1 MRRIWLTAPLFLTR
15 RHTCAITLLTSS
27 SSCRRS
33 FNTGRGIMTET
44 THYDAI
50 IIGAGHNGLVAAGY
64 LARAGKKVL
73 VLEQRDR
80 VGGACTLEEPFP
92 GFTMSPC
99 AYVVSLLRPEIIR
112 DLELHRYG
120 FDAYVKDPQM
130 FVPYQDGNYLFF
142 RASTEKTIESIRQF
156 SPHDAEAYRKFLAF
170 FDRASEILNPILL
183 EEPPSVA
190 DLAARFRGEDEEI
203 YRYLMFGNLYDM
215 LADYFESDYLRAAWA
230 GQGVIGSFIGP
241 KTPGSVYVLWHH
253 MCGEVNGEHGMWGY
267 VRGGMGRISFAL
279 AASAEAHGA
288 VIRTK
293 APVAKILVHNG
304 RAEGV
309 RLENGEELRASAIL
323 SNADPKRTFLQ
334 FCADANLD
342 KDFLKRISHFKTES
356 AVIKLN
362 VALKELPSFKVLPG
376 TAPGLQHAGSLD
388 ITPTPD
394 WVQEAYEDA
403 ARGELSQK
411 PYIEA
416 YMQSATDPSVAPA
429 GYHTISMFCQYAPY
443 HLKGRQWSEEVKNEM
458 ADRIIATMTAFAPN
472 FADAIV
478 NCQVLSPVD
487 IEQRYGMSDGNI
499 FHGEIIPGQLF
510 SLRPT
515 PECARYRTPIEGLYL
530 CGSGVHP
537 GGGVM
542 GAPGHNA
549 ARALLNDWDQSKIHG
564 LTPGFPHELA

>member
-1 MRRIWLTAPLFLTR
+1 MPQ
-15 RHTCAITLLTSS
+15 HTEQ
-27 SSCRRS
+27 
-33 FNTGRGIMTET
+33 F
-44 THYDAI
+44 DAI

-64 LARAGKKVL
+64 LAGTGKRVV

-120 FDAYVKDPQM
+120 FEAYVKDPQM
-130 FVPYQDGNYLFF
+130 FVPFQDGNYLFF
-142 RASTEKTIESIRQF
+142 RASTEKTVENIRKF
-156 SPHDAEAYRKFLAF
+156 STHDAEAYPKFLHF
-170 FDRASEILNPILL
+170 FDRASAILTPILL

-203 YRYLMFGNLYDM
+203 YRWLMFGSLYD
-215 LADYFESDYLRAAWA
+215 LLQEYFESDYLRAAFA

-241 KTPGSVYVLWHH
+241 KTPGSVYVHWHH
-253 MCGEVNGEHGMWGY
+253 MFGEVNGEHGMWGY

-288 VIRTK
+288 VIRTNSR
-293 APVAKILVHNG
+293 VAKVLVDNG

-309 RLENGEELRASAIL
+309 RLENGEELRARAVL

-334 FCADANLD
+334 FCADAGLD
-342 KDFLKRISHFKTES
+342 PDFLHRIGRFKTES
-356 AVIKLN
+356 GVFKLN
-362 VALKELPSFKVLPG
+362 LALKELPSFSCLPG
-376 TAPGLQHAGSLD
+376 TEPGLQHAGSCE
-388 ITPTPD
+388 ISPTPD

-403 ARGELSQK
+403 LRGELSRK

-416 YMQSATDPSVAPA
+416 YMQSATDPSVAPP
-429 GYHTISMFCQYAPY
+429 GRHTISMFCQYAPY
-443 HLKGRQWSEEVKNEM
+443 HLKGREWTDDVKNEM
-458 ADRIIATMTAFAPN
+458 ADRIIATMTEFAPN
-472 FADAIV
+472 FADAVLERQI
-478 NCQVLSPVD
+478 LSPVD
-487 IEQRYGMSDGNI
+487 IEARYGLPNGNI
-499 FHGEIIPGQLF
+499 FQGEITPDQLF

-515 PECARYRTPIEGLYL
+515 PECARYRTPVAGLYL

-549 ARALLNDWDQSKIHG
+549 AQALLHDWSR
-564 LTPGFPHELA
+564 

>member
-1 MRRIWLTAPLFLTR
+1 MANQAEQI
-15 RHTCAITLLTSS
+15 
-27 SSCRRS
+27 
-33 FNTGRGIMTET
+33 
-44 THYDAI
+44 DVI

-92 GFTMSPC
+92 GFTISPC
-99 AYVVSLLRPEIIR
+99 AYVVSLLRPEIIH

-120 FDAYVKDPQM
+120 FEAYVKDPQM
-130 FVPYQDGNYLFF
+130 FVPYPDDNYLFF
-142 RASTEKTIESIRQF
+142 RASTEKTIEGIRRF
-156 SPHDAEAYRKFLAF
+156 SPHDAEAYPKFLEF
-170 FDRASEILNPILL
+170 FERASAILNPILL
-183 EEPPSVA
+183 EEPPSIA
-190 DLAARFRGEDEEI
+190 DLAGRFRGEDEEI

-215 LADYFESDYLRAAWA
+215 LADYFESDYLRAAFA

-241 KTPGSVYVLWHH
+241 KTPGSVYVMFHH
-253 MCGEVNGEHGMWGY
+253 MFGEVNGQQGMWGY

-288 VIRTK
+288 AIRINT
-293 APVAKILVHNG
+293 PVAKILVNNG

-309 RLENGEELRASAIL
+309 RLENGEELRAAVVL

-334 FCADANLD
+334 FCADADLD
-342 KDFLKRISHFKTES
+342 KNFLKRISHFKTES
-356 AVIKLN
+356 AVIKIN
-362 VALKELPSFKVLPG
+362 VALKELPSFKCIPG
-376 TAPGLQHAGSLD
+376 TTPGLQHAGSCE
-388 ITPTPD
+388 ISPTPD

-416 YMQSATDPSVAPA
+416 YMQSATDPTVAPA

-443 HLKGRQWSEEVKNEM
+443 HLKGRQWSDEVKHEM
-458 ADRIIATMTAFAPN
+458 ANRIIATMTGFAPN
-472 FADAIV
+472 FADAILDY
-478 NCQVLSPVD
+478 QVLSPVD
-487 IEQRYGMSDGNI
+487 IEQRYGMPNGNI
-499 FHGEIIPGQLF
+499 FHGEITPDQLF

-515 PECARYRTPIEGLYL
+515 PECAHYRTPIEGLYL
-530 CGSGVHP
+530 CGSGTHP

-549 ARALLNDWDQSKIHG
+549 ARAVLSDSQR
-564 LTPGFPHELA
+564 PQR

>member
-1 MRRIWLTAPLFLTR
+1 
-15 RHTCAITLLTSS
+15 
-27 SSCRRS
+27 
-33 FNTGRGIMTET
+33 MTDRT
-44 THYDAI
+44 KQFDAI

-120 FDAYVKDPQM
+120 FSAYVKDPQM
-130 FVPYQDGNYLFF
+130 FVPFLDGNYLFF
-142 RASTEKTIESIRQF
+142 RASTEKTVEGIRRF
-156 SPHDAEAYRKFLAF
+156 SEHDAQTYPKFLRF
-170 FDRASEILNPILL
+170 FERASEILNPILL
-183 EEPPSVA
+183 EEPPSIA

-203 YRYLMFGNLYDM
+203 YKWLMFGNLYDM
-215 LADYFESDYLRAAWA
+215 LADYFESDYMRAAFA

-241 KTPGSVYVLWHH
+241 KTPGSVYVMWHH
-253 MCGEVNGEHGMWGY
+253 MFGEVNGEQGMWGY
-267 VRGGMGRISFAL
+267 VRGGMGKISFAM

-288 VIRTK
+288 VIRTD
-293 APVAKILVHNG
+293 ARVAKVLVHNG
-304 RAEGV
+304 RVEGV
-309 RLENGEELRASAIL
+309 RLESGEEYRARAVL

-334 FCADANLD
+334 FCAEANLD
-342 KDFLKRISHFKTES
+342 KDFLKRIARFKSES
-356 AVIKLN
+356 GVIKLN
-362 VALKELPSFKVLPG
+362 VALKELPSFRCLPG
-376 TAPGLQHAGSLD
+376 TEPGLQHAGSCD

-394 WVQEAYEDA
+394 WVQEAFEDA
-403 ARGELSQK
+403 ARGELSRK

-443 HLKGRQWSEEVKNEM
+443 HLKGRAWSEEVKNEM
-458 ADRIIATMTAFAPN
+458 ADRIIATMTEFAPN
-472 FADAIV
+472 FADAILDR
-478 NCQVLSPVD
+478 QVLSPLD
-487 IEQRYGMSDGNI
+487 IEQRYGLPNGNI
-499 FHGEIIPGQLF
+499 FQGEITPDQLF

-530 CGSGVHP
+530 CGSGSHP

-549 ARALLNDWDQSKIHG
+549 AMALLRDWK
-564 LTPGFPHELA
+564 EM

>member
-1 MRRIWLTAPLFLTR
+1 MAE
-15 RHTCAITLLTSS
+15 
-27 SSCRRS
+27 
-33 FNTGRGIMTET
+33 NG
-44 THYDAI
+44 HYDAI

-80 VGGACTLEEPFP
+80 VGGACTLEEPWP

-142 RASTEKTIESIRQF
+142 RASTEKTVEGIRRL
-156 SPHDAEAYRKFLAF
+156 SPHDAEAYPKFLNF
-170 FDRASEILNPILL
+170 FDRASDILNPVLL

-190 DLAARFRGEDEEI
+190 DLAGRFRGEDEEL
-203 YRYLMFGNLYDM
+203 YRWLMFGSLYDL
-215 LADYFESDYLRAAWA
+215 LASYFESDYLRAAFA

-241 KTPGSVYVLWHH
+241 KTPGSVYVMWHH
-253 MCGEVNGEHGMWGY
+253 MFGEVNGEKGMWGY

-288 VIRTK
+288 EIRLN
-293 APVAKILVHNG
+293 APVKKILAHNG

-309 RLENGEELRASAIL
+309 RLENGEEFRAKAIL
-323 SNADPKRTFLQ
+323 SNADPKRTFLR
-334 FCADANLD
+334 FCADAGLD
-342 KDFLKRISHFKTES
+342 ADFLKRIGKFKTES
-356 AVIKLN
+356 AVVKLN
-362 VALKELPSFKVLPG
+362 VALKELPSFRVLPG
-376 TAPGLQHAGSLD
+376 TTPGLQHFGSCD

-394 WVQEAYEDA
+394 WVQNAYEDA
-403 ARGELSQK
+403 MHGDMSRK

-416 YMQSATDPSVAPA
+416 YMQSSTDPSVAPA
-429 GYHTISMFCQYAPY
+429 GKHTISMFCQYGPY
-443 HLKGRQWSEEVKNEM
+443 HLKDQTWTPEAKEEM
-458 ADRIIATMTAFAPN
+458 ANRIISTMTEFAPN
-472 FADAIV
+472 FAEAIIDK
-478 NCQVLSPVD
+478 QVLTPVD
-487 IEQRYGMSDGNI
+487 IEQRYGLPEGNI
-499 FHGEIIPGQLF
+499 FQGEITPDQLF

-515 PECARYRTPIEGLYL
+515 PECARYRTPLQGLYL

-549 ARALLNDWDQSKIHG
+549 ARALLHDWGQ
-564 LTPGFPHELA
+564 

>member
-1 MRRIWLTAPLFLTR
+1 MAT
-15 RHTCAITLLTSS
+15 
-27 SSCRRS
+27 
-33 FNTGRGIMTET
+33 NQGKQV
-44 THYDAI
+44 DVI

-64 LARAGKKVL
+64 LARAGKSVV

-112 DLELHRYG
+112 DLELRRYG

-130 FVPYQDGNYLFF
+130 FVPFLDGKYLFF
-142 RASTEKTIESIRQF
+142 RASTEKTVEGIRKL
-156 SPHDAEAYRKFLAF
+156 SSHDAEAYPKFLAF
-170 FDRASEILNPILL
+170 FERASEILNPILL

-203 YRYLMFGNLYDM
+203 YRWLMFGNLYDM

-241 KTPGSVYVLWHH
+241 KTPGSVYVAWHH
-253 MCGEVNGEHGMWGY
+253 MFGEVNGEQGMWGY
-267 VRGGMGRISFAL
+267 VRGGMGRISFAM

-288 VIRTK
+288 IIRIDTR
-293 APVAKILVHNG
+293 VAQVLVHGG

-309 RLENGEELRASAIL
+309 RLENGEELRATAVL
-323 SNADPKRTFLQ
+323 SNADPKRTFFQ
-334 FCADANLD
+334 FCSDAGLD
-342 KDFLKRISHFKTES
+342 KDFLKRIGQFKTDS
-356 AVIKLN
+356 AVIKIN
-362 VALKELPSFKVLPG
+362 VALKELPDFKCLPG
-376 TAPGLQHAGSLD
+376 TTPALQHFGSCE
-388 ITPTPD
+388 ISPTPD
-394 WVQEAYEDA
+394 WVQNAYEDA
-403 ARGELSQK
+403 MHGELSRK

-416 YMQSATDPSVAPA
+416 YMQSSTDRSIVPE
-429 GYHTISMFCQYAPY
+429 GFHTISMFCQYAPY
-443 HLKGRQWSEEVKNEM
+443 HLKDRKWSEEVKNEM
-458 ADRIIATMTAFAPN
+458 ADRIFATLNEFAPN
-472 FADAIV
+472 FTDAVVDRQI
-478 NCQVLSPVD
+478 LSPVD
-487 IEQRYGMSDGNI
+487 IEERYGMANGNI
-499 FHGEIIPGQLF
+499 FHGEITPDQLF

-549 ARALLNDWDQSKIHG
+549 AKALLSDWAKQ
-564 LTPGFPHELA
+564 

>member
-1 MRRIWLTAPLFLTR
+1 MPQQ
-15 RHTCAITLLTSS
+15 
-27 SSCRRS
+27 
-33 FNTGRGIMTET
+33 TEQF
-44 THYDAI
+44 DVI

-120 FDAYVKDPQM
+120 FEAYVKNPQM
-130 FVPYQDGNYLFF
+130 FVPYQDGNYLFL
-142 RASTEKTIESIRQF
+142 RASTEKTIEGIRRL
-156 SPHDAEAYRKFLAF
+156 SPHDAEAYPKFLQF

-203 YRYLMFGNLYDM
+203 YRRLMFGSLYDM
-215 LADYFESDYLRAAWA
+215 LADYFESDYLRAAFA
-230 GQGVIGSFIGP
+230 GQGVIGSFIGS
-241 KTPGSVYVLWHH
+241 KTPGSVYVMWHH
-253 MCGEVNGEHGMWGY
+253 MFGEVNGEQGMWGY
-267 VRGGMGRISFAL
+267 VRGGMGRISFAM

-288 VIRTK
+288 VIRTDT
-293 APVAKILVHNG
+293 PVAKVLVHNG

-309 RLENGEELRASAIL
+309 RLENGEELRATAVL
-323 SNADPKRTFLQ
+323 SNADPKRTFFQ

-342 KDFLKRISHFKTES
+342 KGFLKRIGQFKTDS
-356 AVIKLN
+356 AVIKIN
-362 VALKELPSFKVLPG
+362 VALKELPNFKCLPG
-376 TAPGLQHAGSLD
+376 TTPALQHFGSCE
-388 ITPTPD
+388 ISPTPD
-394 WVQEAYEDA
+394 WVQNAYEDA
-403 ARGELSQK
+403 MHGELSKK

-416 YMQSATDPSVAPA
+416 YMQSSTDRSIVPE
-429 GYHTISMFCQYAPY
+429 GFHTISMFCQYAPY
-443 HLKGRQWSEEVKNEM
+443 HLKGRAWSDAVKNEM
-458 ADRIIATMTAFAPN
+458 ADRIFATMTEFAPN
-472 FADAIV
+472 FADAVVDRQI
-478 NCQVLSPVD
+478 LSPVD
-487 IEQRYGMSDGNI
+487 IEQRYGMANGNI
-499 FHGEIIPGQLF
+499 FHGEITPDQLF

-549 ARALLNDWDQSKIHG
+549 AKALLSDWEKQ
-564 LTPGFPHELA
+564 

>member
-1 MRRIWLTAPLFLTR
+1 
-15 RHTCAITLLTSS
+15 
-27 SSCRRS
+27 
-33 FNTGRGIMTET
+33 MTDRTEQF
-44 THYDAI
+44 DAI

-120 FDAYVKDPQM
+120 FSAYVKDPQM
-130 FVPYQDGNYLFF
+130 FVPFLDGNYLFF
-142 RASTEKTIESIRQF
+142 RASTEKTVEGIRRF
-156 SPHDAEAYRKFLAF
+156 SEHDAQAYPKFLRF
-170 FDRASEILNPILL
+170 FERASAILNPLLL
-183 EEPPSVA
+183 EEPPSIA

-203 YRYLMFGNLYDM
+203 YKWLMFGNLYDM
-215 LADYFESDYLRAAWA
+215 LADYFESDYMRAAFA

-241 KTPGSVYVLWHH
+241 KTPGSVYVMWHH
-253 MCGEVNGEHGMWGY
+253 MFGEVNGEQGMWGY
-267 VRGGMGRISFAL
+267 VRGGMGKISFAM

-288 VIRTK
+288 VIRTD
-293 APVAKILVHNG
+293 ARVAKVLVHNG
-304 RAEGV
+304 KAEGV
-309 RLENGEELRASAIL
+309 RLENGEEYRARAVL

-334 FCADANLD
+334 FCAEANLD
-342 KDFLKRISHFKTES
+342 KDFLRRIARFKSES
-356 AVIKLN
+356 GVIKLN
-362 VALKELPSFKVLPG
+362 IALKELPSFRCLPG
-376 TAPGLQHAGSLD
+376 TEPGLQHAGSCD

-394 WVQEAYEDA
+394 WVQEAFEDA
-403 ARGELSQK
+403 ARGELSRK

-416 YMQSATDPSVAPA
+416 YMQSATDSSVAPA

-443 HLKGRQWSEEVKNEM
+443 HLKGRAWSEEVKNEM
-458 ADRIIATMTAFAPN
+458 ADRIIATMTEFAPN
-472 FADAIV
+472 FADAILDR
-478 NCQVLSPVD
+478 QVLSPLD
-487 IEQRYGMSDGNI
+487 IEQRYGLPNGNI
-499 FHGEIIPGQLF
+499 FQGEITPDQLF

-515 PECARYRTPIEGLYL
+515 PECARYRTPVEGLYL
-530 CGSGVHP
+530 CGSGSHP

-549 ARALLNDWDQSKIHG
+549 AMALLKDW
-564 LTPGFPHELA
+564 ERA

>member
-1 MRRIWLTAPLFLTR
+1 MA
-15 RHTCAITLLTSS
+15 
-27 SSCRRS
+27 
-33 FNTGRGIMTET
+33 NQTEQM
-44 THYDAI
+44 DVI

-64 LARAGKKVL
+64 LARAGKKVV

-142 RASTEKTIESIRQF
+142 RASTAKTIENIRKL
-156 SPHDAEAYRKFLAF
+156 SPHDAEAYPKFLQF
-170 FDRASEILNPILL
+170 FDRASEILKPILL
-183 EEPPSVA
+183 EEPPSIA
-190 DLAARFRGEDEEI
+190 DLAGRFRGEDEEI

-215 LADYFESDYLRAAWA
+215 LADYFESDYLRAAYA

-253 MCGEVNGEHGMWGY
+253 MFGEVNGVQGMWGY

-288 VIRTK
+288 TIRTDT
-293 APVAKILVHNG
+293 PVSKILVYNG

-309 RLENGEELRASAIL
+309 RLENGEELRAKAVL

-334 FCADANLD
+334 FCTDADLD
-342 KDFLKRISHFKTES
+342 KDFLKRISHFKTDS

-362 VALKELPSFKVLPG
+362 IALKELPDFKCLPG
-376 TAPGLQHAGSLD
+376 TTPGLQHVGSLD

-394 WVQEAYEDA
+394 WVQDAYQDA

-416 YMQSATDPSVAPA
+416 YMQSATDPSVAPP

-443 HLKGRQWSEEVKNEM
+443 HLKGREWSDEVKNEM
-458 ADRIIATMTAFAPN
+458 ADRIIATLTEFAPN
-472 FADAIV
+472 FADSIV
-478 NCQVLSPVD
+478 HRQVLSPID
-487 IEQRYGMSDGNI
+487 IEQRYGMTNGNI
-499 FHGEIIPGQLF
+499 FHGEITPDQLF

-515 PECARYRTPIEGLYL
+515 PECARYRTPVENLYL

-549 ARALLNDWDQSKIHG
+549 AKALLSDCEKK
-564 LTPGFPHELA
+564 

>member
-1 MRRIWLTAPLFLTR
+1 MA
-15 RHTCAITLLTSS
+15 
-27 SSCRRS
+27 
-33 FNTGRGIMTET
+33 NQTEPI
-44 THYDAI
+44 DAI

-64 LARAGKKVL
+64 LARAGKKVV

-142 RASTEKTIESIRQF
+142 RPSTQKTIEGIRRL
-156 SPHDAEAYRKFLAF
+156 SPHDAEAYPKFLQF

-203 YRYLMFGNLYDM
+203 YRYLMFGSLYDM
-215 LADYFESDYLRAAWA
+215 LADYFESDYLRAAFS

-253 MCGEVNGEHGMWGY
+253 MLGEVNGEHGVWGY
-267 VRGGMGRISFAL
+267 VRGGMGRISFAM

-288 VIRTK
+288 MIRTNT
-293 APVAKILVHNG
+293 PVAKILVHDG

-309 RLENGEELRASAIL
+309 RLEDGEELRAAAVL

-334 FCADANLD
+334 FCADADLD
-342 KDFLKRISHFKTES
+342 KNFLKRISHFKTES
-356 AVIKLN
+356 GVIKLN
-362 VALKELPSFKVLPG
+362 IALKELPSFKCLPG
-376 TAPGLQHAGSLD
+376 TAPGLQHSGSLD
-388 ITPTPD
+388 ICPTPD
-394 WVQEAYEDA
+394 WVQEAFEDA
-403 ARGELSQK
+403 ERGELSQK
-411 PYIEA
+411 PYIEG
-416 YMQSATDPSVAPA
+416 YMQSATDPSVAPT

-443 HLKGRQWSEEVKNEM
+443 HLKGRDWSGDVKNEM
-458 ADRIIATMTAFAPN
+458 ADRIIATMTEFAPN
-472 FADAIV
+472 FADAIIYR
-478 NCQVLSPVD
+478 QVLSPVD

-549 ARALLNDWDQSKIHG
+549 ARALLSDWGKTSM
-564 LTPGFPHELA
+564 

>member
-1 MRRIWLTAPLFLTR
+1 MAQQQTDQI
-15 RHTCAITLLTSS
+15 
-27 SSCRRS
+27 
-33 FNTGRGIMTET
+33 
-44 THYDAI
+44 DVI

-130 FVPYQDGNYLFF
+130 FVPFQDGNYLFF
-142 RASTEKTIESIRQF
+142 RPSTEQTVEGIRRL
-156 SPHDAEAYRKFLAF
+156 SPHDAEAYPRFLQF
-170 FDRASEILNPILL
+170 FDRASEILTPILL

-215 LADYFESDYLRAAWA
+215 LADYFESDYLRAAFA

-253 MCGEVNGEHGMWGY
+253 MFGEVDGHKGCWGY
-267 VRGGMGRISFAL
+267 VRGGMGRISFAM

-288 VIRTK
+288 IIRTN
-293 APVAKILVHNG
+293 ARVANILVHNG

-309 RLENGEELRASAIL
+309 RLENGEELRAAAVL

-334 FCADANLD
+334 FCADAGLE
-342 KDFLKRISHFKTES
+342 KGFLKRISQFKTES

-362 VALKELPSFKVLPG
+362 IALKELPSFTCLPG
-376 TAPGLQHAGSLD
+376 TAPALQHCGS
-388 ITPTPD
+388 IEVSPTPD
-394 WVQEAYEDA
+394 YVQAAYEDA
-403 ARGELSQK
+403 LRGDLSQK

-416 YMQSATDPSVAPA
+416 YIQSATDPSIAPE
-429 GYHTISMFCQYAPY
+429 GFHTISMFCQYAPY
-443 HLKGRQWSEEVKNEM
+443 HLKGQQWSEAVKDEM
-458 ADRIIATMTAFAPN
+458 ANRIIAALTEFAPN
-472 FADAIV
+472 FADAILHR
-478 NCQVLSPVD
+478 QVLSPVD
-487 IEQRYGMSDGNI
+487 IEQRYGLPNGNI
-499 FHGEIIPGQLF
+499 FQGEITPDQIF

-530 CGSGVHP
+530 CGSGSHP

-549 ARALLNDWDQSKIHG
+549 AQALLKDLSIFVH
-564 LTPGFPHELA
+564 PSPE

>member
-1 MRRIWLTAPLFLTR
+1 MAQQQV
-15 RHTCAITLLTSS
+15 
-27 SSCRRS
+27 
-33 FNTGRGIMTET
+33 
-44 THYDAI
+44 DAI

-64 LARAGKKVL
+64 LARAGKKVV

-142 RASTEKTIESIRQF
+142 RASTEKTIEGIRKL
-156 SPHDAEAYRKFLAF
+156 SPHDAEAYPKFLRF

-190 DLAARFRGEDEEI
+190 DLAGRFKGEDEEI

-215 LADYFESDYLRAAWA
+215 LADYFESDYLRAAFA

-241 KTPGSVYVLWHH
+241 KTPGSVYVMWHH
-253 MCGEVNGEHGMWGY
+253 MFGEVNGEQGMWGY
-267 VRGGMGRISFAL
+267 VRGGMGRISFAM

-288 VIRTK
+288 VIRTDTR
-293 APVAKILVHNG
+293 VAKILVHNG
-304 RAEGV
+304 KAEGV
-309 RLENGEELRASAIL
+309 RLENGEEIRAATVL

-334 FCADANLD
+334 FCADADLD
-342 KDFLKRISHFKTES
+342 KGFLKRISQFKTDS

-362 VALKELPSFKVLPG
+362 VALKELPSFRCLPG
-376 TAPGLQHAGSLD
+376 TTPGLQHAGSCE
-388 ITPTPD
+388 ISPTPD
-394 WVQEAYEDA
+394 WVQNAYEDA
-403 ARGELSQK
+403 AHGELSRK

-416 YMQSATDPSVAPA
+416 YMQSATDPTIAPA
-429 GYHTISMFCQYAPY
+429 GKHTISMFCQYAPY
-443 HLKGRQWSEEVKNEM
+443 HLKGRAWSDEVKNEM
-458 ADRIIATMTAFAPN
+458 ADRIIATMTEFAPN
-472 FADAIV
+472 FANAIIDR
-478 NCQVLSPVD
+478 QVLSPVD
-487 IEQRYGMSDGNI
+487 IEQRYGMPNGNI
-499 FHGEIIPGQLF
+499 FHGEITPDQLF

-530 CGSGVHP
+530 CGSGTHP

-549 ARALLNDWDQSKIHG
+549 AQAVLSDWEKQQVAFK
-564 LTPGFPHELA
+564 

>member
-1 MRRIWLTAPLFLTR
+1 MPQQ
-15 RHTCAITLLTSS
+15 
-27 SSCRRS
+27 
-33 FNTGRGIMTET
+33 TEQF
-44 THYDAI
+44 DVI

-64 LARAGKKVL
+64 LARSGKKVL

-142 RASTEKTIESIRQF
+142 RASTQKTIEGIRRL
-156 SPHDAEAYRKFLAF
+156 SPHDAEAYPKFLQF
-170 FDRASEILNPILL
+170 FERASEILNPILL

-215 LADYFESDYLRAAWA
+215 LADYFESDYLRAAFA

-241 KTPGSVYVLWHH
+241 KTPGSVYVMWHH
-253 MCGEVNGEHGMWGY
+253 MFGEVNGEQGMWGY
-267 VRGGMGRISFAL
+267 VRGGMGRISFAM

-288 VIRTK
+288 VIRTDT
-293 APVAKILVHNG
+293 PVAKVLVHNG

-309 RLENGEELRASAIL
+309 RLVNGEEVRATAVL
-323 SNADPKRTFLQ
+323 SNADPKRTFFQ
-334 FCADANLD
+334 FCSDAGLD
-342 KDFLKRISHFKTES
+342 KGFLKRIGQFKTDS
-356 AVIKLN
+356 AVIKIN
-362 VALKELPSFKVLPG
+362 VALKELPNFKCLPG
-376 TAPGLQHAGSLD
+376 TTPALQHFGSCE
-388 ITPTPD
+388 ISPTPD
-394 WVQEAYEDA
+394 WVQNAYEDA
-403 ARGELSQK
+403 MHGELSKK

-416 YMQSATDPSVAPA
+416 YMQSSTDRSIVPE
-429 GYHTISMFCQYAPY
+429 GFHTISMFCQYAPY
-443 HLKGRQWSEEVKNEM
+443 HLKGRAWSDEVKNEM
-458 ADRIIATMTAFAPN
+458 ADRIFATMNEFAPN
-472 FADAIV
+472 FTDTVVDRQI
-478 NCQVLSPVD
+478 LSPVD
-487 IEQRYGMSDGNI
+487 IEQRYGMANGNI
-499 FHGEIIPGQLF
+499 FHGEITPDQLF

-515 PECARYRTPIEGLYL
+515 PECARYRTPIEALYL

-549 ARALLNDWDQSKIHG
+549 AKALLSDWEKQ
-564 LTPGFPHELA
+564 

>member
-1 MRRIWLTAPLFLTR
+1 M
-15 RHTCAITLLTSS
+15 TSP
-27 SSCRRS
+27 
-33 FNTGRGIMTET
+33 NQ
-44 THYDAI
+44 YDVI

-64 LARAGKKVL
+64 LARAGKKVM
-73 VLEQRDR
+73 VVEKRDR

-130 FVPYQDGNYLFF
+130 FVPFQDGNHLFF
-142 RASTEKTIESIRQF
+142 RASTEKTIEEIRRL
-156 SPHDAEAYRKFLAF
+156 SPHDAEAYPRFLQF

-203 YRYLMFGNLYDM
+203 YRRLMFGSLYDM
-215 LADYFESDYLRAAWA
+215 LADYFESDYLRAAFA
-230 GQGVIGSFIGP
+230 GQGVIGTFIGP
-241 KTPGSVYVLWHH
+241 KTPGSVYVMWHH
-253 MCGEVNGEHGMWGY
+253 MFGEVNGEKGMWGY
-267 VRGGMGRISFAL
+267 VRGGMGRISFAM

-288 VIRTK
+288 IIRTN
-293 APVAKILVHNG
+293 APIAKILVHNG

-309 RLENGEELRASAIL
+309 RLENGEELRADTVF
-323 SNADPKRTFLQ
+323 SNVEPKRTFLQ
-334 FCADANLD
+334 FCADADLD
-342 KDFLKRISHFKTES
+342 KDFLKRISRFKSES
-356 AVIKLN
+356 GVIKLN
-362 VALKELPSFKVLPG
+362 VALKELPSFKCLPG
-376 TAPGLQHAGSLD
+376 TTPGLQHGGSCD

-394 WVQEAYEDA
+394 WVQDAFEYA
-403 ARGELSQK
+403 ARGELSPQ

-416 YMQSATDPSVAPA
+416 YMQSATDPTVAPA
-429 GYHTISMFCQYAPY
+429 GHHTISMFCQYAPY
-443 HLKGRQWSEEVKNEM
+443 HLKGREWTEEVKKEM
-458 ADRIIATMTAFAPN
+458 VGNIINTMTEFAPN
-472 FADAIV
+472 FADAIIDY
-478 NCQVLSPVD
+478 QALSPVD
-487 IEQRYGMSDGNI
+487 IEQRYGLPNGNI
-499 FHGEIIPGQLF
+499 FQGEITPDQLF

-515 PECARYRTPIEGLYL
+515 PECARYRTPVEGLYL

-549 ARALLNDWDQSKIHG
+549 AKALLSD
-564 LTPGFPHELA
+564 LATK